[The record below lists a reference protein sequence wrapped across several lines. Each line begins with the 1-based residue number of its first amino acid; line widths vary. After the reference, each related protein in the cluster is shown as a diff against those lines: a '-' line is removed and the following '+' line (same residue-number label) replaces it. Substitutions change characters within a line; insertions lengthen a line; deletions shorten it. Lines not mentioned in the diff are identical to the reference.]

1 MSQQDQQAY
10 VQEVLSL
17 YRRLP
22 GTPSRPRQA
31 DRRLADKLYHRGV
44 RLDVIE
50 VAMRLALG
58 RRQARPYEADPLPSI
73 RSLHYFLPV
82 IDELPPGPPPE
93 GYLDYLRD
101 AIPDSTTPTRTI
113 TLPIGRRRDRSPRL
127 TSRQLRLPLDR
138 GAGPETDVSS

>member
-1 MSQQDQQAY
+1 VSQDKQAY

-22 GTPSRPRQA
+22 GTRSRPRPA
-31 DRRLADKLYHRGV
+31 DRRLAEKLYHRGV

-58 RRQARPYEADPLPSI
+58 RRNARPPDADPLPPI

-82 IDELPPGPPPE
+82 IDELPPGPPPK

-101 AIPDSTTPTRTI
+101 TVPDKLTATPTITPPNKRRSDRPSCRTS
-113 TLPIGRRRDRSPRL
+113 L
-127 TSRQLRLPLDR
+127 QLPLPL
-138 GAGPETDVSS
+138 GAGPRNDVSS